1 MPSRVLLVE
10 SDSQI
15 SSAISQ
21 VLGEGGHEVSTLT
34 SFEDAMISAAHSCPD
49 LLIAGVRLGRFNG
62 LHLASRLRADYPAL
76 PIIILGQEG
85 DAVLA
90 AEAIQLQARFLP
102 ISTPGCRL
110 KRFVEDLLSGGSP
123 LDLVSTRRWER
134 RPASLPVRTPK
145 LLGYAIDVGYGGLR
159 FESLS
164 PTEIHGP
171 IDLSLP
177 TVGMDLKGTFR
188 WIKPSA
194 DNKVWWLGFE
204 LDSLT
209 NDTRKWRR
217 VVDSLPDCH

>member
-1 MPSRVLLVE
+1 MLLVE

-34 SFEDAMISAAHSCPD
+34 SFEDAMISAAKSRPD

-62 LHLASRLRADYPAL
+62 LHLASRVRADYPSL

-90 AEAIQLQARFLP
+90 AEAIHLQARFLP
-102 ISTPGCRL
+102 VTTPGSRL

-134 RPASLPVRTPK
+134 RPSSLPVRTPK
-145 LLGYAIDVGYGGLR
+145 LLGWAIDVGYGGLR
-159 FESLS
+159 FESLA
-164 PTEIHGP
+164 PIEILTP

-188 WIKPSA
+188 WTKQSC
-194 DNKVWWLGFE
+194 DKKVWWLGFE

-209 NDTRKWRR
+209 NDTRKWRKI
-217 VVDSLPDCH
+217 VDSLPDSH

>member
-1 MPSRVLLVE
+1 
-10 SDSQI
+10 
-15 SSAISQ
+15 
-21 VLGEGGHEVSTLT
+21 
-34 SFEDAMISAAHSCPD
+34 MISAAHSRPD

-62 LHLASRLRADYPAL
+62 LHLASRLRADYPSL

-102 ISTPGCRL
+102 VTTPGSRL

-134 RPASLPVRTPK
+134 RPSSLSARTPK
-145 LLGYAIDVGYGGLR
+145 ALGWAIDVGYGGLR

-164 PTEIHGP
+164 P
-171 IDLSLP
+171 IDILTPMDVSLP

-188 WIKPSA
+188 WTKQSA
-194 DNKVWWLGFE
+194 DKKVWWSGFE

-217 VVDSLPDCH
+217 IVDSLPESH

>member
-1 MPSRVLLVE
+1 MRSRVLLVE

-21 VLGEGGHEVSTLT
+21 VLGEGGHDVSTLT
-34 SFEDAMISAAHSCPD
+34 SFEDAMISTAQSCPD

-62 LHLASRLRADYPAL
+62 LHLATRLRADYPSL

-102 ISTPGCRL
+102 INTPGGRL
-110 KRFVEDLLSGGSP
+110 KRFVQDLLSGGSP

-134 RPASLPVRTPK
+134 RPAALPVRTPK
-145 LLGYAIDVGYGGLR
+145 LLGWAIDVGYGGLR

-164 PTEIHGP
+164 PIEINGQ

-177 TVGMDLKGTFR
+177 TVDMDLKGTFR
-188 WIKPSA
+188 WAKQSS

-204 LDSLT
+204 LDSLM

-217 VVDSLPDCH
+217 IVDSLPDSH